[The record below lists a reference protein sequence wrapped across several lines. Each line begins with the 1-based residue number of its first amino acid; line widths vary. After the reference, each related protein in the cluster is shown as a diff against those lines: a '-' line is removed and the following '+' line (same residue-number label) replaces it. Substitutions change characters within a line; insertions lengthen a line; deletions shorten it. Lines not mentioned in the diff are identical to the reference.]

1 MRDPFANIL
10 ARLVATEVDFVVVG
24 GVAVNAHGFRRAT
37 LDLDLIVRFDHSNVV
52 ALADSLRE
60 CGFSPRMPVDP
71 VELSIAETRA
81 QWKTRNMVV
90 LSFIEGKSPF
100 SVVDIFI
107 DHPIDYDLLIQ
118 EAMPVAYDGIDIRI
132 CGIQHL
138 IDLKEKAARPKDLQ
152 DLKFLYEI
160 LDQQKEGLR

>member
-1 MRDPFANIL
+1 
-10 ARLVATEVDFVVVG
+10 
-24 GVAVNAHGFRRAT
+24 
-37 LDLDLIVRFDHSNVV
+37 
-52 ALADSLRE
+52 
-60 CGFSPRMPVDP
+60 
-71 VELSIAETRA
+71 
-81 QWKTRNMVV
+81 MVV

-107 DHPIDYDLLIQ
+107 DHPIDYALLTN
-118 EAMPVAYDGIDIRI
+118 EALPVKYDGIDIRI
-132 CGIQHL
+132 CSIRHL